1 MYGDAAGWYSL
12 LEQVSK
18 RSLSTQDARALAVR
32 GRQLDGDSR
41 WALPLAMDHWLE
53 GRYSDALAALLE
65 PAVAQASDPLWLY
78 HNLVGMVARKVDG
91 ETARA
96 ATAFERS
103 LELDPNRPDTL
114 YNFANLLKD
123 DDPERAVVL
132 YRRSLVLEP
141 SAASAWHNYGTALNS
156 LTQYQEALG
165 ALRLSLRL
173 DPLVADVWC
182 NLGLSYFGLEDF
194 ASAERA
200 FRHAIALD
208 ASHAPSHTNLGNALI
223 SVLQPEEALQYLE
236 RGVELDQAPPTPCGT
251 LPSPICC
258 SVTTPR
264 AGSTTRCF
272 DNEDF
277 EHVTIPPQGRALVIW
292 PMPHRLGSL
301 PSLSGRSRVSVMPFS
316 FAGT

>member
-1 MYGDAAGWYSL
+1 MSL
-12 LEQVSK
+12 I
-18 RSLSTQDARALAVR
+18 
-32 GRQLDGDSR
+32 
-41 WALPLAMDHWLE
+41 PI
-53 GRYSDALAALLE
+53 
-65 PAVAQASDPLWLY
+65 AQ
-78 HNLVGMVARKVDG
+78 
-91 ETARA
+91 
-96 ATAFERS
+96 
-103 LELDPNRPDTL
+103 TL

-236 RGVELDQAPPTPCGT
+236 RGVELDQTPHAVEPC
-251 LPSPICC
+251 
-258 SVTTPR
+258 PR
-264 AGSTTRCF
+264 
-272 DNEDF
+272 
-277 EHVTIPPQGRALVIW
+277 
-292 PMPHRLGSL
+292 
-301 PSLSGRSRVSVMPFS
+301 LSAAR
-316 FAGT
+316 